1 MCTLGDNAVIVR
13 RSYARS
19 MRNCTES
26 MRNCTRSMRI
36 YTENGKCRYTFKV
49 EMGLFMGKVARD
61 YAELSGKLR
70 LSICIWG
77 RDGAIYG
84 RSRTVNHVISGGK
97 FTIPHSKFTRS
108 GAKVKYTPTSP
119 QAWSF
124 GRAGVDASRQP
135 CHSSSR
141 ESNPLGL
148 VFQVSPRV

>member
-1 MCTLGDNAVIVR
+1 MQLLSGEVTQGVCEIVR
-13 RSYARS
+13 GVCGFIRKMGNVDTHLRWRWAYWWAKSYG
-19 MRNCTES
+19 N
-26 MRNCTRSMRI
+26 
-36 YTENGKCRYTFKV
+36 
-49 EMGLFMGKVARD
+49 

-124 GRAGVDASRQP
+124 GRAGVGAKRQP